1 MSVNDTIV
9 FKLLL
14 IGDSGVG
21 KSSLLLRYV
30 NDAYSTSHMSTI
42 GIDFKVKTI
51 DVDGQRVKLQIWD
64 TAGQERFRKITSNYY
79 RGAQGILFVFDL
91 TDLKSFNNITFW
103 INEVKKQIDLNS
115 KVKII
120 LVGTKSDAVDLYP
133 ENNKDITNK
142 TIQNFLKHNKM
153 LYVETSAKLNTGIT
167 TTFDVIAKELMDIK
181 TNKQDPLGIKL
192 AQLNVNDVKK
202 SCC

>member
-1 MSVNDTIV
+1 MSANDITV

-21 KSSLLLRYV
+21 KSSLLMRYV
-30 NDAYSTSHMSTI
+30 NDIYTGSYISTI

-51 DVDGQRVKLQIWD
+51 ELDGQKVQLQIWD
-64 TAGQERFRKITSNYY
+64 TAGQERFHKITSNYY
-79 RGAQGILFVFDL
+79 RGAHGILFVFDL

-115 KVKII
+115 NVKII

-133 ENNKDITNK
+133 EKNKEITNK
-142 TIQNFLKHNKM
+142 VIQNFLKHNKM
-153 LYVETSAKLNTGIT
+153 LYVETSAKLNTGVTI
-167 TTFDVIAKELMDIK
+167 TFDVIAKELMDIK
-181 TNKQDPLGIKL
+181 TNNQVKL
-192 AQLNVNDVKK
+192 AQPNINNINNIKK